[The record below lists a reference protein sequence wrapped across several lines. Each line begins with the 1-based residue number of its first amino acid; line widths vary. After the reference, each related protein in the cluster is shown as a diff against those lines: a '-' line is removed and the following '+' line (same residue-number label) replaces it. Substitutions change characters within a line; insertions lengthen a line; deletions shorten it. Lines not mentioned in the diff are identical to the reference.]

1 MKLYLDLDNYDYQ
14 PERYKYAVEQMML
27 TLFPE
32 ERPEY
37 PPREGRTLK
46 GETNAA
52 RFTLRRSPVWTTV
65 RAQVYR
71 PQGMGQAA
79 VRVGSGELDR
89 PPEQVY
95 HTLQHALKMAFYQAG
110 TALLGGEP
118 PWGALTGVR
127 PVKLPTRAMLA
138 GATEAQACRELERE
152 YHVSP
157 RRARLAV
164 ECARASLAEDRQ
176 LEEGKVSLYI
186 GIPFCPTRCAYCS
199 FVSADV
205 GRALKLVDPYVEAL
219 LEEVRRTGQVLEQ
232 AGLRVRTLYVG
243 GGTPTTLS
251 ASQLDRLLAAAE
263 AHLPLAGC
271 REMTVEAGRPD
282 TITREKLEVLR
293 EHGIERISINPQTMS
308 DQVLQA
314 IGRRH
319 TARDIREAFCTAR
332 EVGFACINMDLIAGL
347 PQDSVEGFRDS
358 LEEVLALRPENIT
371 VHTLAMKKGSRLMEE
386 GGALPS
392 SEETGRMVNLSL
404 EALEGAGYRPYYLYR
419 QKYMSG
425 GLENVSWCLPGTEN
439 HYNIIMMEE
448 LQSVLSLG
456 AGGVTKLVDRSSG
469 RIVRLTNPKYPHDYL
484 AMSAKVLEQKDEIL
498 RFYREV

>member
-176 LEEGKVSLYI
+176 LEEGQVSLYI

-308 DQVLQA
+308 DQVPQA

-332 EVGFACINMDLIAGL
+332 EVDFACINMDLIAGL

-392 SEETGRMVNLSL
+392 GEETDRMVDLSL

>member
-27 TLFPE
+27 TFFPE

-127 PVKLPTRAMLA
+127 PVKLPTRSMAA
-138 GATEAQACRELERE
+138 GA
-152 YHVSP
+152 SP
-157 RRARLAV
+157 
-164 ECARASLAEDRQ
+164 ECARASLAEDRK
-176 LEEGKVSLYI
+176 LEAGQVSLYI

-308 DQVLQA
+308 PGHRPPPHRPGHPGGVLHRPGGGLRLHQH
-314 IGRRH
+314 GLDRRP
-319 TARDIREAFCTAR
+319 APGQR
-332 EVGFACINMDLIAGL
+332 GGL
-347 PQDSVEGFRDS
+347 PGLSG
-358 LEEVLALRPENIT
+358 
-371 VHTLAMKKGSRLMEE
+371 
-386 GGALPS
+386 GGAGP
-392 SEETGRMVNLSL
+392 
-404 EALEGAGYRPYYLYR
+404 EA
-419 QKYMSG
+419 
-425 GLENVSWCLPGTEN
+425 
-439 HYNIIMMEE
+439 
-448 LQSVLSLG
+448 
-456 AGGVTKLVDRSSG
+456 
-469 RIVRLTNPKYPHDYL
+469 
-484 AMSAKVLEQKDEIL
+484 
-498 RFYREV
+498 

>member
-1 MKLYLDLDNYDYQ
+1 MKLYFRQECSNLPL
-14 PERYKYAVEQMML
+14 ERYKYSVEQAML
-27 TLFPE
+27 SLFPGE
-32 ERPEY
+32 KPVYVSDPISETDSGPWAELVMNQEGDRLHVQVGLCVQGNSAVQSLGESLSGTEFE
-37 PPREGRTLK
+37 REGQRRRAVVRCFFLITQHVT
-46 GETNAA
+46 GAA
-52 RFTLRRSPVWTTV
+52 
-65 RAQVYR
+65 
-71 PQGMGQAA
+71 
-79 VRVGSGELDR
+79 
-89 PPEQVY
+89 
-95 HTLQHALKMAFYQAG
+95 
-110 TALLGGEP
+110 P
-118 PWGALTGVR
+118 PWGMLTGVR
-127 PVKLPTRAMLA
+127 PVKLPTRALRR
-138 GATEAQACRELERE
+138 GLLPKEAQGELECLYQVAPE
-152 YHVSP
+152 
-157 RRARLAV
+157 RAKLAV
-164 ECARASLAEDRQ
+164 DCAQASLAVDREVREDQ
-176 LEEGKVSLYI
+176 VSLYI

-332 EVGFACINMDLIAGL
+332 EVDFACINMDLIAGL

-392 SEETGRMVNLSL
+392 GEETARMVDLSL

>member
-79 VRVGSGELDR
+79 VRVGSGQLDR

-127 PVKLPTRAMLA
+127 PVKLP
-138 GATEAQACRELERE
+138 
-152 YHVSP
+152 

-176 LEEGKVSLYI
+176 LEEGQVSLYI

-332 EVGFACINMDLIAGL
+332 EVDFACINMDLIAGL

-392 SEETGRMVNLSL
+392 GEETGRMVDLSL

-456 AGGVTKLVDRSSG
+456 AGGVTKLVDRSSR

>member
-118 PWGALTGVR
+118 LWGALTGVR

-176 LEEGKVSLYI
+176 LEEGQVSLYI

-314 IGRRH
+314 IRH

>member
-118 PWGALTGVR
+118 LWGALTGVR

-176 LEEGKVSLYI
+176 LEEGQVSLYI

-271 REMTVEAGRPD
+271 REMTVEAGGRTPLPGKSWRCCGNTGSSASPSIPRPCR
-282 TITREKLEVLR
+282 TRCSR
-293 EHGIERISINPQTMS
+293 PSAAATPPGTS
-308 DQVLQA
+308 
-314 IGRRH
+314 GRRS
-319 TARDIREAFCTAR
+319 A
-332 EVGFACINMDLIAGL
+332 
-347 PQDSVEGFRDS
+347 P
-358 LEEVLALRPENIT
+358 P
-371 VHTLAMKKGSRLMEE
+371 
-386 GGALPS
+386 
-392 SEETGRMVNLSL
+392 GRWASP
-404 EALEGAGYRPYYLYR
+404 A
-419 QKYMSG
+419 ST
-425 GLENVSWCLPGTEN
+425 WT
-439 HYNIIMMEE
+439 
-448 LQSVLSLG
+448 
-456 AGGVTKLVDRSSG
+456 
-469 RIVRLTNPKYPHDYL
+469 
-484 AMSAKVLEQKDEIL
+484 
-498 RFYREV
+498 